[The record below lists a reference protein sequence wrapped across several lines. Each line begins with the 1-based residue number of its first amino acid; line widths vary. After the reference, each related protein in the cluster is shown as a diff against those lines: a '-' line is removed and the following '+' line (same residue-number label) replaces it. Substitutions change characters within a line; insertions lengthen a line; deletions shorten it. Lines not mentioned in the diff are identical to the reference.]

1 MNNAKMK
8 ANMVM
13 DGLKSKPVLI
23 RSLMWFGM
31 IGLCTALMM
40 GALAQNS
47 SIGLL
52 WFLIA
57 VGSYLGLVVRAYI
70 KDLKDEVRTKFEAA
84 TAAEEAAM
92 RKEQEEQKRRAD
104 AQSAE
109 VAQIRAA
116 LTPDIRACMADT
128 QYSGWFWANRSTT
141 ERLYL
146 QDDNRKVEAR
156 ICLTTDMR
164 VLCLDVQDGPDT
176 VRLENKP
183 YLLMKQAERAET
195 SIPVD
200 QFLDNALPGTTWTWG
215 SVAELTIWVTSQ
227 KFGTSPC
234 KAQLHPNKMGGYSS
248 MRVTLPDGT
257 VKQVNRRGGKSTTS
271 PAAKTVAVSPLQTEK
286 PTRLSPPAGASRL
299 DLGTTVLVSEQP
311 EPAAQAPDTSHSVE
325 VPKAT
330 LLQPTDEPELTKE
343 QIQQSVEQIR
353 RALSDEYADR
363 AEAAAAEGRNSFVA
377 SWPEGVQTQIEAEY
391 LVQAFIDSKVYC
403 QGTVNAQQQTVE
415 LFFQQ
420 A

>member
-1 MNNAKMK
+1 MKNAQMK
-8 ANMVM
+8 ASMVM
-13 DGLKSKPVLI
+13 DGLKGKPVLV

-31 IGLCTALMM
+31 IGLCTALML
-40 GALAQNS
+40 GAVTRNS
-47 SIGLL
+47 AIGLL

-57 VGSYLGLVVRAYI
+57 VGSYVALVVRSYL
-70 KDLKDEVRTKFEAA
+70 KDLKDEVRAKFEAA
-84 TAAEEAAM
+84 AAAEEAAE
-92 RKEQEEQKRRAD
+92 RKEQEEQKRKAD

-109 VAQIRAA
+109 AAQIRTA
-116 LTPDIRACMADT
+116 LTPDIRSCLADT

-146 QDDNRKVEAR
+146 QDGNCKVEAR

-164 VLCLDVQDGPDT
+164 VLCLEVQDGPDT

-200 QFLDNALPGTTWTWG
+200 QFLDNALPGAIWTWG

-227 KFGTSPC
+227 KFGTTPC

-257 VKQVNRRGGKSTTS
+257 VKQVNRRGGKPTMS
-271 PAAKTVAVSPLQTEK
+271 PTAKSAPSPLQAEK
-286 PTRLSPPAGASRL
+286 PMRLPPPAGANRR
-299 DLGTTVLVSEQP
+299 DLGTTVLVGEKA
-311 EPAAQAPDTSHSVE
+311 ELIAQKPDTAPNAAAPE
-325 VPKAT
+325 GT
-330 LLQPTDEPELTKE
+330 LLRPTDEPDLSVE

-353 RALSDEYADR
+353 RALSDEYAER

-377 SWPEGVQTQIEAEY
+377 NWPEGVQTKIEAEY
-391 LVQAFIDSKVYC
+391 LVKAFIDSKVYC
-403 QGTVNAQQQTVE
+403 KGAVDAKQQTVE
-415 LFFQQ
+415 LFFEQ